1 MIIQTQT
8 DHLNLYYNLIVC
20 IADEGDKVAKKLV
33 LGKDVNKCEKKL
45 SLLIALGDIMC
56 KYVVPGTVVNGQ
68 TIVESDNCLTQ
79 KEIELLWDYIATKC
93 KLCNC

>member
-1 MIIQTQT
+1 MILETQD
-8 DHLNLYYNLIVC
+8 DHLALYYNLIVQ
-20 IADEGDKVAKKLV
+20 ISIEGDKVAKKIV
-33 LGKDVNKCEKKL
+33 LGKETSKCIKKL
-45 SLLIALGDIMC
+45 GLLIALGNIMC
-56 KYVVPGTVVNGQ
+56 KYVVPGTVVDTV